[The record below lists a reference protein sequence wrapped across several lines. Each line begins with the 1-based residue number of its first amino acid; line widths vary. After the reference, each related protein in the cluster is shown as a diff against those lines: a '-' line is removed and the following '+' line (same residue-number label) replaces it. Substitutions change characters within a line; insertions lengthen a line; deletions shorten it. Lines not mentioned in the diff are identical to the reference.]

1 MPFEV
6 GAPFVRHA
14 LPPEESAPISSSALA
29 WPRNTPAGWRRPS
42 SNRAEPTL
50 PAAVHQHS
58 LASEAS
64 DDDAS
69 VFSDRLIRHALLRQA
84 VRLVTVWTPQGDT
97 APPEPVAQFFPAVV
111 LVAARTRSWTE
122 LRRAL
127 STSEHQRVLV
137 RCFLMGSL
145 ADLRIGRFPIG
156 ERRDIDRRITLI
168 WKARVVPSNCSLKY
182 RAN

>member
-84 VRLVTVWTPQGDT
+84 VRLLTVWTARGRYGSAGTGSTVLPGSRPRRSPNSFLDRVASRIINFRTPACPGALLPHGQPRRP
-97 APPEPVAQFFPAVV
+97 AHRPVPNRREARYRPAYH
-111 LVAARTRSWTE
+111 T
-122 LRRAL
+122 
-127 STSEHQRVLV
+127 
-137 RCFLMGSL
+137 
-145 ADLRIGRFPIG
+145 DL
-156 ERRDIDRRITLI
+156 E
-168 WKARVVPSNCSLKY
+168 S
-182 RAN
+182 